1 MSDQYINSDFL
12 EGLVVWQ
19 KSPDDEPIIVNEEEG
34 IPYFS
39 PNGRPRLAITKD
51 GQLIDSVSIDITA
64 KKVTSDDEVERQNDQ
79 CHIGSWENKTPRL
92 MVTRKAI
99 KRAMGYSAKL
109 RKIGWTDE
117 RLKLELSCLA
127 QRVTDPSAADQLVAA
142 ICTRNRISPQQDD
155 IPLLAV
161 EAYEHYQ
168 GFGPRKGFKV
178 PLKKINE
185 GELADTVMRLALYIA
200 LINPCLGRPW
210 GKQYTRQGHRSSER
224 PKTALEMT
232 LESLEDRL
240 TDLFCQQEC
249 NDLHDEWYRDEISSL
264 EISIASIRRDIQIE
278 AINRMAQPDAV
289 KAAKIKLMALGIECE
304 TKTMAQEWTQFIAK
318 AWGVTPSNVVSA
330 AKQIDE

>member
-1 MSDQYINSDFL
+1 MSDQYISSDFL

-39 PNGRPRLAITKD
+39 PNGRPKLAITKD
-51 GQLIDSVSIDITA
+51 GQLLDSVSIDITA
-64 KKVTSDDEVERQNDQ
+64 KKVTSDDEVESQNDQ

-127 QRVTDPSAADQLVAA
+127 SAADQPVAA
-142 ICTRNRISPQQDD
+142 ICTRNRISPQRDD

-185 GELADTVMRLALYIA
+185 GKLADTVMRLALYIA

-210 GKQYTRQGHRSSER
+210 GKQYTRQGQRSSER

-240 TDLFCQQEC
+240 TDLFCQKEC
-249 NDLHDEWYRDEISSL
+249 NDFHDEWYGDEISSL
-264 EISIASIRRDIQIE
+264 EVSIESIRRDIQIE
-278 AINRMAQPDAV
+278 ATNRMAQPDAV

-304 TKTMAQEWTQFIAK
+304 TKTIAQEWTQFIAK
-318 AWGVTPSNVVSA
+318 AWGVIPSNVVSA
-330 AKQIDE
+330 AKLIDE